1 MTLVASRSHWGCH
14 RTQPWVQLQAHTLSA
29 LTELSWVLLQCG
41 LRAWSCFLN
50 RTGTKSMV
58 IKIMIPATIQD
69 GSKFSLGSRK
79 SSWIWSSYSV
89 REWVAIPFSRGSS
102 PPRDQTHSPALA
114 GHSLPLGYQEGPR
127 EDTQWCKLTELLSLP
142 LYYCHSA
149 ESRLWNRINH
159 PGFMSPEVPAPRAPE
174 SCMLCQPL
182 PEPGRWGKL
191 EASLC
196 SDLFN
201 KRYQP
206 AFLFELCLPAL
217 GSELAVKVFI
227 FFYTL
232 EWFMWRRN
240 DLFFSWPILLLP

>member
-14 RTQPWVQLQAHTLSA
+14 CTQPGVQLQAHTLSA
-29 LTELSWVLLQCG
+29 LTELSWVLLQCS

-142 LYYCHSA
+142 L
-149 ESRLWNRINH
+149 W
-159 PGFMSPEVPAPRAPE
+159 V
-174 SCMLCQPL
+174 
-182 PEPGRWGKL
+182 
-191 EASLC
+191 
-196 SDLFN
+196 
-201 KRYQP
+201 
-206 AFLFELCLPAL
+206 
-217 GSELAVKVFI
+217 
-227 FFYTL
+227 
-232 EWFMWRRN
+232 
-240 DLFFSWPILLLP
+240 LLPFRRESALKQDKPPRVHVPRSSCSTCPRVMHALSAFARARPVRKAGSFPVLRPVQ